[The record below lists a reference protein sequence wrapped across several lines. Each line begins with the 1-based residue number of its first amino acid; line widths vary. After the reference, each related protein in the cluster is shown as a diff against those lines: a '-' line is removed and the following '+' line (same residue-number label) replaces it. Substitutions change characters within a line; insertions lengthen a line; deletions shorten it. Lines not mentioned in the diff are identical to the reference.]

1 MMKKLFFCPISIL
14 LFSSIAF
21 AQEFEIKKYEINAR
35 VVPEEQK
42 VDAQVKLRLVNL
54 SDPDLGER
62 LLLSPDNKP
71 RLSFYLNPKSKVEA
85 MKVNGAAVQPKT
97 TEDAR
102 NNLTRVYIEMT
113 SAITSLR
120 EFDVDLDYSIPAADR
135 GAALHVSGEETFLLP
150 SSFWVPVTHTPYADH
165 GADTAPFSLTVA
177 APAGLKVIS
186 SGVRKSENSFEQSL
200 AAQPFFIVGDYDVVL
215 RGGVDNPVE
224 VYYPRGSGEVGK
236 QQAERVA
243 AEAERAVTF
252 CAKYFNVA
260 PVEPFRVISTQAR
273 QLNTATSDSFS
284 ATRETS
290 ASMVGAVTIDENIF
304 RRDAVDLGT
313 IELLSGAAARAWIDG
328 QVLLRGRG
336 AGMLRDALPVYLVA
350 QYLGDRF
357 GPPQRDAAFE
367 RFRRA
372 YATIARNDAPL
383 LMQSQ
388 LDRNYAT
395 SVYNKGALVW
405 RMIEKTLGVLAF
417 EKALR
422 SSLSRSR
429 VDALSLAGWLAPQQT
444 QQGQGQQ
451 RRGASQTHPLCQ
463 FSRCANF
470 KENLVSAGADRKL
483 VNELFYNW
491 IETVTL
497 PDFAIGQ
504 PQNTANGVEST
515 VANFGS
521 FDDTQSRSPSGDF
534 TVEVVATND
543 KGEKISKTVTV
554 KAGEYGSISFPAGV
568 NIKTVEVDPDKICLQ
583 SDYSNDVFPR
593 RPSQSEA
600 FGQANLAFS
609 KNDFAT
615 AETKAREGLAATSN
629 SPGAPTLQA
638 LLGRAL
644 LAQKKNEEAAK
655 IFDDALKSE
664 PLPIQAYGLA
674 HFGLAE
680 LAMQQN
686 KFDAAAKHFR
696 FAAAADLDAATTI
709 AARDGALK
717 AERGANAVKIPDD
730 VRAFLQKFD
739 AAVLQGSAAAVN
751 PFVELGN
758 LRKFAQSLVVR
769 KPSAWVTEALRA
781 EEWDASRTAV
791 DVTLKIKIEGKD
803 YAGRAVYIIS
813 RTGGKLLLS
822 EVPTFDV
829 K

>member
-1 MMKKLFFCPISIL
+1 
-14 LFSSIAF
+14 
-21 AQEFEIKKYEINAR
+21 
-35 VVPEEQK
+35 
-42 VDAQVKLRLVNL
+42 
-54 SDPDLGER
+54 
-62 LLLSPDNKP
+62 
-71 RLSFYLNPKSKVEA
+71 
-85 MKVNGAAVQPKT
+85 
-97 TEDAR
+97 
-102 NNLTRVYIEMT
+102 
-113 SAITSLR
+113 
-120 EFDVDLDYSIPAADR
+120 
-135 GAALHVSGEETFLLP
+135 
-150 SSFWVPVTHTPYADH
+150 
-165 GADTAPFSLTVA
+165 
-177 APAGLKVIS
+177 
-186 SGVRKSENSFEQSL
+186 
-200 AAQPFFIVGDYDVVL
+200 
-215 RGGVDNPVE
+215 
-224 VYYPRGSGEVGK
+224 
-236 QQAERVA
+236 
-243 AEAERAVTF
+243 
-252 CAKYFNVA
+252 
-260 PVEPFRVISTQAR
+260 
-273 QLNTATSDSFS
+273 
-284 ATRETS
+284 
-290 ASMVGAVTIDENIF
+290 
-304 RRDAVDLGT
+304 
-313 IELLSGAAARAWIDG
+313 
-328 QVLLRGRG
+328 
-336 AGMLRDALPVYLVA
+336 VA

-357 GPPQRDAAFE
+357 GLPQRDAAFE

-372 YATIARNDAPL
+372 YAAVARNDAPL

-388 LDRNYAT
+388 LDRNYST

-405 RMIEKTLGVLAF
+405 RMIEKTFGVLAF

-429 VDALSLAGWLAPQQT
+429 VDALSLAGWPATQQT

-451 RRGASQTHPLCQ
+451 RRGASQPHPLCQ
-463 FSRCANF
+463 LSRCANF

-504 PQNTANGVEST
+504 PQNTANGMEST

-521 FDDTQSRSPSGDF
+521 FDDTQSKSPSGDF

-554 KAGEYGSISFPAGV
+554 KAGEYGSISFPAGL

-609 KNDFAT
+609 KNDFTT
-615 AETKAREGLAATSN
+615 AEAKAREGLAATSN
-629 SPGAPTLQA
+629 PSGSPTLQA

-739 AAVLQGSAAAVN
+739 AAVLQGSAAVVN
-751 PFVELGN
+751 PFVDLGN

-803 YAGRAVYIIS
+803 YAGRAVYVIS
-813 RTGGKLLLS
+813 RAGGTLLLS